1 KHRGLA
7 IFDLSIGLIVPFVL
21 TTGCVVIA
29 AASQFHG
36 NPDDVMEMIA
46 SENTTTTEAKDYFD
60 YLDKRLI
67 EEKGKEFKA
76 TVDAAKD
83 KQDPEH
89 EQAKAIL
96 APLRKGLPEADR
108 QLAAML
114 AKRDNLSLAATL
126 QPLVGSTVSQTLFGV
141 GVLGMAT
148 STIIILM
155 LINGFAFCEL
165 LDVPA
170 EGKMH
175 RIGSFLPAVGVLG
188 PFIWGKA
195 APALAVPTSV
205 IGGAMLPIAYLSFLL
220 LMNSR
225 RTLGQSMPSGGKRIF
240 FNIIMV
246 AATGVAGF
254 ASVWGLINRKM
265 FGFPIGNVALGLLG
279 VLLLL
284 GLIGFLQK
292 QFEFKNDSS
301 TGVSTD

>member
-1 KHRGLA
+1 
-7 IFDLSIGLIVPFVL
+7 
-21 TTGCVVIA
+21 
-29 AASQFHG
+29 
-36 NPDDVMEMIA
+36 
-46 SENTTTTEAKDYFD
+46 
-60 YLDKRLI
+60 
-67 EEKGKEFKA
+67 
-76 TVDAAKD
+76 
-83 KQDPEH
+83 
-89 EQAKAIL
+89 
-96 APLRKGLPEADR
+96 
-108 QLAAML
+108 
-114 AKRDNLSLAATL
+114 
-126 QPLVGSTVSQTLFGV
+126 
-141 GVLGMAT
+141 
-148 STIIILM
+148 
-155 LINGFAFCEL
+155 
-165 LDVPA
+165 
-170 EGKMH
+170 MH